1 MKKILALALVFV
13 TIFSFAA
20 CKKEEIQSEETTLNM
35 DADKAEASRLLA
47 EKTEPATKL
56 QENVVTEVITNSEG
70 QTEVVT
76 DVVTEIVTEEVKGL
90 TSLDAAEIAAFY
102 NKAVAATIVE
112 NEAGEAYLV
121 PKGKQTM
128 VLSKNIDGDG
138 AIGTIL
144 KVLEPAVDKALS
156 KNSKETSW
164 IPGGK
169 KGELEAGD
177 IVEATAISK
186 NGKTEIKITLK
197 QQVDGPDCDG
207 DTSGP
212 VARGIGTLGSIDSAL
227 NELGAELTKGR
238 DTVKLT
244 YKNAYINCVID
255 EETGRIVSG
264 TWFYTVDIFIGDA
277 QAKLGIPAN
286 LKNLTTA
293 IDYKVVI

>member
-20 CKKEEIQSEETTLNM
+20 CKKEEIQSEATTVNLNAM
-35 DADKAEASRLLA
+35 DDEYIQASIEAEQNKANQTTAV
-47 EKTEPATKL
+47 
-56 QENVVTEVITNSEG
+56 QEVIVTNAEG
-70 QTEVVT
+70 QTEIAT
-76 DVVTEIVTEEVKGL
+76 EVVTEEQKGL
-90 TSLDAAEIAAFY
+90 MSNDAAEIAAFY

-112 NEAGEAYLV
+112 NEAGEAYLI

-156 KNSKETSW
+156 KNSKDTSW

-169 KGELEAGD
+169 KGDLEAGD
-177 IVEATAISK
+177 IVKATAISK
-186 NGKTEIKITLK
+186 NGKTTLTIVLK
-197 QQVDGPDCDG
+197 EQVDGPDCDG
-207 DTSGP
+207 DTAGP

-244 YKNAYINCVID
+244 YKNASIKCVID

-264 TWFYTVDIFIGDA
+264 EWFYTVDIFIGDA

>member
-1 MKKILALALVFV
+1 
-13 TIFSFAA
+13 
-20 CKKEEIQSEETTLNM
+20 
-35 DADKAEASRLLA
+35 
-47 EKTEPATKL
+47 
-56 QENVVTEVITNSEG
+56 
-70 QTEVVT
+70 
-76 DVVTEIVTEEVKGL
+76 
-90 TSLDAAEIAAFY
+90 
-102 NKAVAATIVE
+102 
-112 NEAGEAYLV
+112 
-121 PKGKQTM
+121 M

-144 KVLEPAVDKALS
+144 KVLEPAVDKALT

-169 KGELEAGD
+169 KGDLEAGD
-177 IVEATAISK
+177 IVKATAISK
-186 NGKTEIKITLK
+186 NGKTELTITLK

-207 DTSGP
+207 DLAGP

-227 NELGAELTKGR
+227 EELGAELTEGR

-244 YKNAYINCVID
+244 YKNARITCVVD

-264 TWFYTVDIFIGDA
+264 EWFYTVDIFIGNA
-277 QAKLGIPAN
+277 KAKLGISAP

>member
-20 CKKEEIQSEETTLNM
+20 CKKEEIKSEATTVNLNEM
-35 DADKAEASRLLA
+35 DDEYIQASIEAEQNKANQTTAV
-47 EKTEPATKL
+47 
-56 QENVVTEVITNSEG
+56 QEVIVTNAEG
-70 QTEVVT
+70 QTEIAT
-76 DVVTEIVTEEVKGL
+76 EVVTEEQKGL
-90 TSLDAAEIAAFY
+90 MSNDAAEIAAFY

-138 AIGTIL
+138 AIGAIL
-144 KVLEPAVDKALS
+144 KVLEPAVDKALT
-156 KNSKETSW
+156 KNSKDTSW

-177 IVEATAISK
+177 IVKATAISK
-186 NGKTEIKITLK
+186 NGKTTLTIVLK
-197 QQVDGPDCDG
+197 EQVDGPDCDG
-207 DTSGP
+207 DTAGP

-244 YKNAYINCVID
+244 YKNASIKCVID

-264 TWFYTVDIFIGDA
+264 EWFYTVDIFIGDA